1 MTLVSSGT
9 IRMSDINTELGRS
22 STATISLDSAENG
35 SYATINTNSTSRP
48 SSTNPASMSEWYSY
62 NHSAAPAVTYTWKGM
77 WWLDNPCLGYTYLY
91 YGSDNNYYKTNDF
104 STYTNVNY
112 QFFTSFAY
120 EDAGG
125 YFYYAYRAVPGTDIF
140 DNYYYDVFSYCAPF

>member
-48 SSTNPASMSEWYSY
+48 SSTNPASMSEWYGY
-62 NHSAAPAVTYTWKGM
+62 NHNAAAPVT
-77 WWLDNPCLGYTYLY
+77 C
-91 YGSDNNYYKTNDF
+91 TN
-104 STYTNVNY
+104 
-112 QFFTSFAY
+112 TSFGFNRTNQNTACSNY
-120 EDAGG
+120 NFGTFTGVGMVGSTLADATSLKRADCSNTILASVG
-125 YFYYAYRAVPGTDIF
+125 FYSNGVIVRYWTGTAFTTQF
-140 DNYYYDVFSYCAPF
+140 DCTV